1 MNCDAKQG
9 CFFKKSVCNSGC
21 KSKLPVEIAKV
32 STARL
37 TFSSPLARLS
47 EAFPPFLFFF
57 LFLLR
62 LQLFFLIKPLGVI
75 FRLKKIVPRSSNLSM
90 IYHISWIHLFSF
102 HRTVRGYNPTM
113 KFWPSTDL
121 STNQHGWLL
130 HCAAITIGWNIW
142 RWLIFRHTVVR
153 SYDRKLNGLK
163 VFNTHFK
170 VYVQK
175 KNKEVW
181 SIFFEILLPLW
192 YWIKTRIFIDIRNS

>member
-37 TFSSPLARLS
+37 TFSSPLARLA
-47 EAFPPFLFFF
+47 EAVPPFLFFF

-75 FRLKKIVPRSSNLSM
+75 FRSKKWCWDIQIFPWTIYFLSIAPYNSYIVQRYDEIQAFYRSFNQ
-90 IYHISWIHLFSF
+90 WQQ
-102 HRTVRGYNPTM
+102 G
-113 KFWPSTDL
+113 WP
-121 STNQHGWLL
+121 L

-153 SYDRKLNGLK
+153 LYDSSMEGN
-163 VFNTHFK
+163 
-170 VYVQK
+170 
-175 KNKEVW
+175 
-181 SIFFEILLPLW
+181 
-192 YWIKTRIFIDIRNS
+192 

>member
-1 MNCDAKQG
+1 MLGQPSFLWIVMPNKDV
-9 CFFKKSVCNSGC
+9 FFKKSVCNSGC

-37 TFSSPLARLS
+37 TFFSPLARLA
-47 EAFPPFLFFF
+47 EAFPFFPPFLSFF

-75 FRLKKIVPRSSNLSM
+75 FRFSNLSM
-90 IYHISWIHLFSF
+90 IYHISWNHLFSF

-153 SYDRKLNGLK
+153 LYDRKLNGLK

-175 KNKEVW
+175 K
-181 SIFFEILLPLW
+181 
-192 YWIKTRIFIDIRNS
+192 

>member
-57 LFLLR
+57 S
-62 LQLFFLIKPLGVI
+62 I
-75 FRLKKIVPRSSNLSM
+75 FAEAAAVFPDQTAGGHFSIEKIVPRSSNLSM
-90 IYHISWIHLFSF
+90 IYHISWNHLFSF
-102 HRTVRGYNPTM
+102 HRTVRGYNPMM

-121 STNQHGWLL
+121 STNQHG
-130 HCAAITIGWNIW
+130 
-142 RWLIFRHTVVR
+142 
-153 SYDRKLNGLK
+153 
-163 VFNTHFK
+163 
-170 VYVQK
+170 
-175 KNKEVW
+175 
-181 SIFFEILLPLW
+181 
-192 YWIKTRIFIDIRNS
+192 